1 MKVLIWIHNKE
12 AEANKITEYFFT
24 RPYHD
29 RHDEWIQVQITQEE
43 FAQLRDKDNK
53 PSKGEMPDIVQK
65 HQTITGGE
73 FNEWWNKLTKE
84 EQITITEYYDR

>member
-29 RHDEWIQVQITQEE
+29 RHDEWVQVQITQEE
-43 FAQLRDKDNK
+43 FAQLRDGSK
-53 PSKGEMPDIVQK
+53 PKIDVIPDIVQEHK
-65 HQTITGGE
+65 TITGGK
-73 FNEWWNKLTKE
+73 FQEWWSRLTNE
-84 EQITITEYYDR
+84 EQITITEYYER